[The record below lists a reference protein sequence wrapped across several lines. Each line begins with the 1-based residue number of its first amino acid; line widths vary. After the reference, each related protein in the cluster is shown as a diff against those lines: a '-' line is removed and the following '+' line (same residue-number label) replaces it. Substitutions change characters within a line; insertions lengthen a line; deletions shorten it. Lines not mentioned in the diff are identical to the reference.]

1 MAFDCFK
8 KDYSKP
14 SRDYGSHGEGESFK
28 PVWGFINPHTEKA
41 PGASNP
47 RNKVSEYQYGVLM
60 KKHHNFPLEFRDDGG
75 VSGAAKRLKAQGITA
90 SVENHKNAYNKQVNG
105 AEILIIRG
113 DKLSLQYAEMILDS
127 FSMLYPK
134 INNRG
139 VKKMSKGGRGFN
151 NLKAAK
157 GAGMDVALLTEMF
170 FIDAFYLEP
179 QLMAEFWKKALIS

>member
-60 KKHHNFPLEFRDDGG
+60 KKHHNFPLEFRDDGLYALTDSIREYKTG
-75 VSGAAKRLKAQGITA
+75 LLFGDFKKKYPYEKSTCNGLGSIA
-90 SVENHKNAYNKQVNG
+90 SN
-105 AEILIIRG
+105 L
-113 DKLSLQYAEMILDS
+113 LSTLVCMMLQNSHYAFCQSED
-127 FSMLYPK
+127 Y
-134 INNRG
+134 
-139 VKKMSKGGRGFN
+139 
-151 NLKAAK
+151 
-157 GAGMDVALLTEMF
+157 MF
-170 FIDAFYLEP
+170 FLHHFL
-179 QLMAEFWKKALIS
+179 